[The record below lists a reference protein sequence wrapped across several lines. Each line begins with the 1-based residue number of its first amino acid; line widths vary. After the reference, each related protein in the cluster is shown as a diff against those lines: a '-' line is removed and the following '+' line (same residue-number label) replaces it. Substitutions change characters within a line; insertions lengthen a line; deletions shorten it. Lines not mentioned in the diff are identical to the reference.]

1 MYRTYVLICSV
12 YCTYLLQYQDNVDVL
27 DLMPAGPDLDISRPG
42 QRYAATVAGDLDIS
56 RPRPTHDVS
65 PT

>member
-1 MYRTYVLICSV
+1 M
-12 YCTYLLQYQDNVDVL
+12 QYQDNVDVL

-42 QRYAATVAGDLDIS
+42 RRYAATVAGDLDIS